1 MKLVQLSISL
11 QTYNRGHSGYLRAA
25 LEAILAQTYGDFEL
39 LVIDNHSTD
48 ETPEI
53 VLSYKDPRLTYMR
66 LPPGGTP
73 ADSIRRAFGSSRG
86 DYLLTTHDDDI
97 MEPTMIERQMRVM
110 KQRPELGCLA
120 TNVSLIDGR
129 GNTLQDRLYEMDADR
144 FFGVGDYIQ
153 TYFEEKL
160 WFPTPTLLFNR
171 SLAQTRNSSFAREA
185 RPDYAPSGD
194 IAGLFSIN
202 TYAPVGILAEP
213 LLRYRQ
219 HASQESRNVD
229 QSAPLVALA
238 KYAESLLANPD
249 SDERMRALA
258 PTVHAFSARYQAQD
272 HLFKL
277 EGMPLESA
285 LMKLKAHWE
294 HSVMPESRG
303 VDAALPF
310 EILLGETGKGLSIP
324 DDALDRLMCSPAKG
338 GSQLA
343 YRQWA
348 LLLHNGGLLFTG
360 KGALKRIAILGSMLT
375 TYLLV
380 LAAKRCGIEILCCLD
395 SSPAR
400 IGKNVFGIPV
410 VPHEYLHNHGDQLDA
425 VILSSERD
433 HDEALLRL
441 LQPEQERW
449 EFRILSWKELAGMQ
463 SCPIP
468 AVHNGNRNNM
478 PPPQTPGS

>member
-1 MKLVQLSISL
+1 MSLIRLSVSL
-11 QTYNRGHSGYLRAA
+11 QTYNRGGSGYLRAA

-73 ADSIRRAFGSSRG
+73 ADSIRRAFGASRG

-97 MEPTMIERQMRVM
+97 MEPTMIERQMSVM
-110 KQRPELGCLA
+110 ELRPELGCLA
-120 TNVSLIDGR
+120 TNVSLIDDR
-129 GNTLQDRLYEMDADR
+129 GNTLQDKLYEMDADR
-144 FFGVGDYIQ
+144 FFGVGDYIR

-171 SLAQTRNSSFAREA
+171 GLGQSRNSAFAREA
-185 RPDYAPSGD
+185 RPCYAPSGD

-202 TYAPVGILAEP
+202 TRAPVGMLAEP

-219 HASQESRNVD
+219 HAEQESRNVD

-238 KYAESLLANPD
+238 KYAENLLALPD
-249 SDERMRALA
+249 ADERLRALA

-272 HLFKL
+272 RLFKS

-285 LMKLKAHWE
+285 LVPLKTHWE
-294 HSVMPESRG
+294 RAVTPDSRG
-303 VDAALPF
+303 VDAVLPF
-310 EILLGETGKGLSIP
+310 EILLGETGNGLSLP
-324 DDALDRLMCSPAKG
+324 DDALDRLMRAPAKG

-348 LLLHNGGLLFTG
+348 LLLHNGGSLFA
-360 KGALKRIAILGSMLT
+360 GAGELKRIAILGSMLT
-375 TYLLV
+375 AYLLV
-380 LAAKRCGIEILCCLD
+380 LAAKRCGIEVVCCLD

-400 IGKNVFGIPV
+400 IGKDVFGIPV
-410 VPHEYLHNHGDQLDA
+410 VPHEHLLNHAVQLDA

-433 HDEALLRL
+433 HEGGLRK
-441 LQPEQERW
+441 
-449 EFRILSWKELAGMQ
+449 ILSPAQQRRTFQIYSWKELAAVSSRQDASLPTGNA
-463 SCPIP
+463 IP
-468 AVHNGNRNNM
+468 M
-478 PPPQTPGS
+478 

>member
-1 MKLVQLSISL
+1 MSLVRLSVSL
-11 QTYNRGHSGYLRAA
+11 QTYNRGGSGYLRAA

-73 ADSIRRAFGSSRG
+73 ADSIRRAFGASRG

-110 KQRPELGCLA
+110 EQRPELGCLA
-120 TNVSLIDGR
+120 ANVSLIDDR
-129 GNTLQDRLYEMDADR
+129 GDTLQDRLYEMDADR

-171 SLAQTRNSSFAREA
+171 GLGQSRNSSFAREA
-185 RPDYAPSGD
+185 RPGYAPSGD

-202 TYAPVGILAEP
+202 TRAPVGILAEP

-219 HASQESRNVD
+219 HAEQESRNVD

-238 KYAESLLANPD
+238 KYAEDLLAHPD
-249 SDERMRALA
+249 SDERLRALA
-258 PTVHAFSARYQAQD
+258 PIVHAFSARYQAQD
-272 HLFKL
+272 ILFKL
-277 EGMPLESA
+277 EGNPLESA
-285 LMKLKAHWE
+285 LMTLKTHWE
-294 HSVMPESRG
+294 HFVTPDHRG

-310 EILLGETGKGLSIP
+310 EILLGETGKELSIP
-324 DDALDRLMCSPAKG
+324 DDALNRLIRSPAKG

-348 LLLHNGGLLFTG
+348 LLLHNGSSLFSGTKGL
-360 KGALKRIAILGSMLT
+360 RHIAILGSMLT
-375 TYLLV
+375 AHLLV
-380 LAAKRCGIEILCCLD
+380 LAARRHGIDIDCCLD

-400 IGKNVFGIPV
+400 IGKHVFGIPI
-410 VPHEYLHNHGDQLDA
+410 VPHEYLHDHGGCLDA

-433 HDEALLRL
+433 HEESLRKILLPAQAHWRF
-441 LQPEQERW
+441 Q
-449 EFRILSWKELAGMQ
+449 IYSWKELAAASSRQDAALSSGNAIPMQ
-463 SCPIP
+463 P
-468 AVHNGNRNNM
+468 
-478 PPPQTPGS
+478 

>member
-1 MKLVQLSISL
+1 MSLVRLSVSL
-11 QTYNRGHSGYLRAA
+11 QTYNRGGSGYLRAA

-73 ADSIRRAFGSSRG
+73 ADSIRRAFGASRG
-86 DYLLTTHDDDI
+86 NYLLTTHDDDI

-110 KQRPELGCLA
+110 EQRPELGCLA
-120 TNVSLIDGR
+120 ANVSLIDNR
-129 GNTLQDRLYEMDADR
+129 DNTLQDRLYEMDADR

-171 SLAQTRNSSFAREA
+171 GLGQSRNSSFAREA
-185 RPDYAPSGD
+185 KPGYAPSGD

-202 TYAPVGILAEP
+202 TRAPVGLLAEP

-219 HASQESRNVD
+219 HTEQESRNVD

-238 KYAESLLANPD
+238 KYAESLLILPD
-249 SDERMRALA
+249 SDERMCALT

-272 HLFKL
+272 HLFKS

-285 LMKLKAHWE
+285 LMKLKTHWE
-294 HSVMPESRG
+294 HAVTPGNRS

-324 DDALDRLMCSPAKG
+324 DDALGRLLLTPAKG

-348 LLLHNGGLLFTG
+348 LLLHNGSSLFTG
-360 KGALKRIAILGSMLT
+360 AGELKRIAILGSMLT
-375 TYLLV
+375 AYLLV
-380 LAAKRCGIEILCCLD
+380 LAAKRCDMEVVCCLD

-400 IGKNVFGIPV
+400 IGKDVFGIPV
-410 VPHEYLHNHGDQLDA
+410 VPHEYLLDHGGQIDA

-433 HDEALLRL
+433 HDEGLRK
-441 LQPEQERW
+441 
-449 EFRILSWKELAGMQ
+449 ILSPAQQRRPFQIYSWKELAASASRENITADTQ
-463 SCPIP
+463 S
-468 AVHNGNRNNM
+468 RK
-478 PPPQTPGS
+478 